1 MRFYAFKKS
10 YFYTF
15 YYSSFSERSNA
26 RNEGGIV
33 FDSILLD
40 WLLFILIFLVLIA
53 IGYLIRFYIY
63 SKSDRDL
70 TPKPSFTKRKS
81 LRRGSS
87 GYRGSRR
94 PSSLYSNQDGKNVEY
109 DTNKN
114 WSIAIKQNFYI
125 IELIDSCKIELL
137 FTGGARPSICVV
149 TSENEDISNSNKN
162 RSILKISSNTLR
174 SNPSNHQDKR
184 NERKFSQWLSIWWIN
199 MC

>member
-1 MRFYAFKKS
+1 MYISIRVIASLICNFTKS
-10 YFYTF
+10 YVYTF

-26 RNEGGIV
+26 GNEGGIV

-94 PSSLYSNQDGKNVEY
+94 PSSLYSNQDGK
-109 DTNKN
+109 
-114 WSIAIKQNFYI
+114 
-125 IELIDSCKIELL
+125 
-137 FTGGARPSICVV
+137 
-149 TSENEDISNSNKN
+149 
-162 RSILKISSNTLR
+162 
-174 SNPSNHQDKR
+174 
-184 NERKFSQWLSIWWIN
+184 
-199 MC
+199 M

>member
-1 MRFYAFKKS
+1 M
-10 YFYTF
+10 
-15 YYSSFSERSNA
+15 
-26 RNEGGIV
+26 

-63 SKSDRDL
+63 SKSDNDL

-109 DTNKN
+109 DINKMRHYYT
-114 WSIAIKQNFYI
+114 F
-125 IELIDSCKIELL
+125 
-137 FTGGARPSICVV
+137 
-149 TSENEDISNSNKN
+149 
-162 RSILKISSNTLR
+162 IL
-174 SNPSNHQDKR
+174 
-184 NERKFSQWLSIWWIN
+184 
-199 MC
+199 

>member
-1 MRFYAFKKS
+1 MQFKLYFFQCKS
-10 YFYTF
+10 YVYTF

-109 DTNKN
+109 DINKMRH
-114 WSIAIKQNFYI
+114 Y
-125 IELIDSCKIELL
+125 
-137 FTGGARPSICVV
+137 
-149 TSENEDISNSNKN
+149 
-162 RSILKISSNTLR
+162 
-174 SNPSNHQDKR
+174 
-184 NERKFSQWLSIWWIN
+184 
-199 MC
+199 

>member
-1 MRFYAFKKS
+1 MGR
-10 YFYTF
+10 
-15 YYSSFSERSNA
+15 SERSTA
-26 RNEGGIV
+26 GNEGGIV

-94 PSSLYSNQDGKNVEY
+94 PSSLYSNQDG
-109 DTNKN
+109 
-114 WSIAIKQNFYI
+114 
-125 IELIDSCKIELL
+125 
-137 FTGGARPSICVV
+137 GARPSICVV

-162 RSILKISSNTLR
+162 RSILKIPSNTLR
-174 SNPSNHQDKR
+174 SHPSNHQDKR
-184 NERKFSQWLSIWWIN
+184 NERKFSQ
-199 MC
+199 